1 MRTCHHPF
9 VASASPAGRRALHR
23 ALHRIIPLAAL
34 LGVAAACDPDAQGAT
49 QVKMHDNAFNA
60 PVVRIPDGAGVIFTN
75 AGRNPHNIVPVDP
88 ARWGTAVTRADGTA
102 GADTAAVLAGGTQA
116 LTFAGPGV
124 YAYYCAYHGTKEGQG
139 MAGAVVVGDVAYE
152 GGATGKL
159 AAVDAAT
166 GTVRRVPQQHPT
178 IQGAVD
184 AAVPGD
190 LILVDSGVY
199 REEVQ
204 VTTPSLVIRGTDRNA
219 VVVDGEFVRPNGFNV
234 LADGVAIEN
243 LTARHHT
250 FNGVFWTGVTGY
262 RGRYL
267 TTYNNGD
274 YGIYAFDS
282 KDGLLEDSYASGSP
296 DAGFYIGQCDPC
308 RAVIR
313 RVVAEHNALGYS
325 GTNSSGDLHI
335 LSSVWRFNRGGLV
348 PNSLDTELYP
358 PQHHTT
364 IRGNLIYANNSR
376 TAPGTG
382 LSPLAWGTGV
392 VIGGGRENVVEGNVL
407 LDHAGH
413 GVMIAPLIDAH
424 WWPAVGNRV
433 LDNRILGSGRADVSV
448 GGPTSTGNCVG
459 PATGPM
465 NTAPRF
471 LACELL
477 GDSVVKRRGDE
488 NDLVPALA
496 LALRMWRLRDPTY
509 PEWRTQPVPP
519 PQPTMPD
526 PIGTPAIPAVD
537 VFAGVADE
545 LDRAPLPAIT
555 DSVIAAYRA
564 DPTTHTGA
572 RPALDRWLATLQ
584 AWMPL
589 SLARLGA
596 VLILLVAWH
605 IRLRR
610 ATRGSSDVH
619 AGRTAR
625 RVWRLA
631 AAAVV
636 AWVGLTLAVAVRFS
650 AM

>member
-1 MRTCHHPF
+1 MRI
-9 VASASPAGRRALHR
+9 SPRPLIAWRRW
-23 ALHRIIPLAAL
+23 LATPVTFATL
-34 LGVAAACDPDAQGAT
+34 AVLAACDPDAQGAT

-60 PVVRIPDGAGVIFTN
+60 PVVRIPAGAGVIFAN
-75 AGRNPHNIVPVDP
+75 AGRTAHNIVPVDP
-88 ARWGTAVTRADGTA
+88 ARWGTAVTRADGAA
-102 GADTAAVLAGGTQA
+102 GADTAAVTPGGGQS
-116 LTFAGPGV
+116 LTFAAPGV
-124 YAYYCAYHGTKEGQG
+124 YAYYCSYHGTKDGQG

-152 GGATGKL
+152 GGANGKL
-159 AAVDAAT
+159 AAVDTAT
-166 GTVRRVPQQHPT
+166 GTVRRVPQQHAT

-184 AAVPGD
+184 AALPGD

-204 VTTPSLVIRGTDRNA
+204 VTTPSLVIRGVDRNA
-219 VVVDGEFVRPNGFNV
+219 VIVDGEFIRPNGFNV

-243 LTARHHT
+243 LTARNHT

-267 TTYNNGD
+267 TAYNNGD

-282 KDGLLEDSYASGSP
+282 QDGLIEDSYASGSP

-308 RAVIR
+308 RAVVR
-313 RVVAEHNALGYS
+313 RVIAEHNALGYS

-382 LSPLAWGTGV
+382 LSPLAWGNGV
-392 VIGGGRENVVEGNVL
+392 VIGGGRENVVEGNVI

-424 WWPAVGNRV
+424 WWPAIGNRV
-433 LDNRILGSGRADVSV
+433 LDNRFLASGRADVSV
-448 GGPTSTGNCVG
+448 GGPTSTENCIGTQQG
-459 PATGPM
+459 PVT
-465 NTAPRF
+465 TAPRF

-496 LALRMWRLRDPTY
+496 LAMRMWRLRPPTY
-509 PEWRTQPVPP
+509 PDWKTQPVPP

-526 PIGTPAIPAVD
+526 PIGAPAPPAVD
-537 VFAGVADE
+537 VYASVTNEVD
-545 LDRAPLPAIT
+545 LAPLPPIT
-555 DSVIAAYRA
+555 DSVVASYRA
-564 DPTTHTGA
+564 DGTPTSPRTGI
-572 RPALDRWLATLQ
+572 RPPIDTAMATLQ

-596 VLILLVAWH
+596 VLVLLVAWH
-605 IRLRR
+605 LRLRR
-610 ATRGSSDVH
+610 RTHGSADIH

-631 AAAVV
+631 LAAVV

>member
-1 MRTCHHPF
+1 MRTCRRPSS
-9 VASASPAGRRALHR
+9 VPPRAIGRRR
-23 ALHRIIPLAAL
+23 AIRRIVPLAAL
-34 LGVAAACDPDAQGAT
+34 ALVAPCASGSQAAT

-88 ARWGTAVTRADGTA
+88 ARWGTAVTRADGTT
-102 GADTAAVLAGGTQA
+102 GADTAAVLSGGTQA

-152 GGATGKL
+152 GGTTGKL

-184 AAVPGD
+184 AALPGD

-204 VTTPSLVIRGTDRNA
+204 VTTPALVIRGTDRNA

-243 LTARHHT
+243 LTARNHT

-313 RVVAEHNALGYS
+313 RVISEHNAVGYS

-364 IRGNLIYANNSR
+364 IRGNLIYANHSR
-376 TAPGTG
+376 TAPGKG
-382 LSPLAWGTGV
+382 LSPLAWGNGV
-392 VIGGGRENVVEGNVL
+392 VIGGGRENVVEGNVI

-413 GVMIAPLIDAH
+413 GVMIAPLIDKH

-448 GGPTSTGNCVG
+448 GGPTSAENCIG
-459 PATGPM
+459 PSQGPM
-465 NTAPRF
+465 TTAPRF

-496 LALRMWRLRDPTY
+496 LAMRMWRLRDPTY
-509 PEWRTQPVPP
+509 PDWRTQPVPP

-526 PIGTPAIPAVD
+526 PIGAPALPAVN
-537 VFAGVADE
+537 VYAGLADE
-545 LDRAPLPAIT
+545 LALALLPAIT
-555 DSVIAAYRA
+555 DLVVAAYGLNA
-564 DPTTHTGA
+564 TTTTGA

-596 VLILLVAWH
+596 VGILLVAWAVR
-605 IRLRR
+605 IRRR
-610 ATRGSSDVH
+610 TRGSADVH
-619 AGRTAR
+619 AGHAAR

-636 AWVGLTLAVAVRFS
+636 AWVGLALAVAVRLS

>member
-1 MRTCHHPF
+1 MRI
-9 VASASPAGRRALHR
+9 SPRPLIAWRRW
-23 ALHRIIPLAAL
+23 LATPVTFATL
-34 LGVAAACDPDAQGAT
+34 AVLAACDPDAQGAT

-60 PVVRIPDGAGVIFTN
+60 PVVRIPAGAGVIFAN
-75 AGRNPHNIVPVDP
+75 AGRTAHNIVPVDP
-88 ARWGTAVTRADGTA
+88 AWWGTAVTRADGAA
-102 GADTAAVLAGGTQA
+102 GADTAAVTPGGGQS
-116 LTFAGPGV
+116 LTFAAPGV
-124 YAYYCAYHGTKEGQG
+124 YAYYCSYHGTKDGQG

-152 GGATGKL
+152 GGASGKL
-159 AAVDAAT
+159 AVVDTAT
-166 GTVRRVPQQHPT
+166 GTVRRVPQQHTT
-178 IQGAVD
+178 IQAAVD

-204 VTTPSLVIRGTDRNA
+204 VTTPSLVIRGVDRNA
-219 VVVDGEFVRPNGFNV
+219 VIVDGEFIRPNGFNV

-243 LTARHHT
+243 LTARNHT

-267 TTYNNGD
+267 TAYNNGD

-282 KDGLLEDSYASGSP
+282 QDGLIEDSYASGSP

-308 RAVIR
+308 RAVVR
-313 RVVAEHNALGYS
+313 RVIAEHNALGYS

-382 LSPLAWGTGV
+382 LSPLAWGNGV
-392 VIGGGRENVVEGNVL
+392 VIGGGRENVVEGNVI

-424 WWPAVGNRV
+424 WWPAIGNRV
-433 LDNRILGSGRADVSV
+433 LDNRFLASGRADVSV
-448 GGPTSTGNCVG
+448 GGPTRAEDCIGAQQG
-459 PATGPM
+459 PVT
-465 NTAPRF
+465 TAPRF

-496 LALRMWRLRDPTY
+496 LAMRMWRLRAPTY
-509 PEWRTQPVPP
+509 PDWKTQPVPP

-526 PIGTPAIPAVD
+526 PIGAPAPPAVD
-537 VFAGVADE
+537 VYASVANEVDP
-545 LDRAPLPAIT
+545 APLPPIT
-555 DSVIAAYRA
+555 DSVVASYRA
-564 DPTTHTGA
+564 DGTPMSPRTGT
-572 RPALDRWLATLQ
+572 RPRIDTAMATLQ

-596 VLILLVAWH
+596 VLVLLVAWH
-605 IRLRR
+605 LRLRR
-610 ATRGSSDVH
+610 RTRGSADIH

-631 AAAVV
+631 LAAVV

>member
-1 MRTCHHPF
+1 MRI
-9 VASASPAGRRALHR
+9 SPR
-23 ALHRIIPLAAL
+23 PLIAWQRWLATPL
-34 LGVAAACDPDAQGAT
+34 TFAMLAVLAACDPDAQGAT

-60 PVVRIPDGAGVIFTN
+60 PVVRIPAGAGVIFAN
-75 AGRNPHNIVPVDP
+75 AGRTAHNIVPVDP
-88 ARWGTAVTRADGTA
+88 ARWGTAVTRADGAA
-102 GADTAAVLAGGTQA
+102 GADTAAVTPGGGQS
-116 LTFAGPGV
+116 LTFAAPGV
-124 YAYYCAYHGTKEGQG
+124 YAYYCSYHGTKDGQG

-152 GGATGKL
+152 GGATGTL
-159 AAVDAAT
+159 AAVDTAT
-166 GTVRRVPQQHPT
+166 GTVRRVPLQHAT
-178 IQGAVD
+178 IQAAVD

-204 VTTPSLVIRGTDRNA
+204 VTTPSLVIRGVDRNA
-219 VVVDGEFVRPNGFNV
+219 VIVDGEFIRPNGFNV

-243 LTARHHT
+243 LTARNHT

-267 TTYNNGD
+267 TAYNNGD
-274 YGIYAFDS
+274 YGIYAFDAT
-282 KDGLLEDSYASGSP
+282 DGLIEDSYASGSP

-308 RAVIR
+308 RAVVR
-313 RVVAEHNALGYS
+313 RVIAEHNALGYS

-376 TAPGTG
+376 SAPGTG
-382 LSPLAWGTGV
+382 LSPLAWGNGV
-392 VIGGGRENVVEGNVL
+392 VIGGGRENVVEGNVI

-424 WWPAVGNRV
+424 WWPAIGNRV
-433 LDNRILGSGRADVSV
+433 LDNRFLASGRADVSV
-448 GGPTSTGNCVG
+448 GGPTSTENCIGTQQG
-459 PATGPM
+459 PVT
-465 NTAPRF
+465 TAPRF

-496 LALRMWRLRDPTY
+496 LAMRMWRLRAPTY
-509 PEWRTQPVPP
+509 PDWKTQPVPP

-526 PIGTPAIPAVD
+526 PIRTPAPPAVD
-537 VFAGVADE
+537 VYASVANEVD
-545 LDRAPLPAIT
+545 LAPLPPIT
-555 DSVIAAYRA
+555 DSVLAAYRA
-564 DPTTHTGA
+564 DGTPTSPRTGT
-572 RPALDRWLATLQ
+572 RPRIDTAMAMLQ

-596 VLILLVAWH
+596 VLILLAAWH
-605 IRLRR
+605 LRLRR
-610 ATRGSSDVH
+610 RTRGSADIH

-631 AAAVV
+631 LAAVV